1 MAETQRVF
9 DAHFHIIDPAHP
21 LVENNGYLPDPFTVA
36 DYVARVGGLSDSGRG
51 GGVSDDQPGTP
62 DAGTSDPDGF
72 VPGTPDAGTRDPGT
86 PDPNDA
92 DPGNAAS
99 GLSDSTFTVAGG
111 AIVSGSFQ
119 AFDQGYLVEALRQ
132 LGPTFAGVTQ
142 LPADT
147 SDERILDLDAAGVRA
162 LRFNVARGGSADLG
176 DLDRFARRVHDLA
189 GWHTELYIDARTIDD
204 DLAARIAALP
214 AVSIDHLGMHRDG
227 VDTLLRLV
235 AQSVK
240 VKATGFGRVD
250 LDPAEVIRRIV
261 DTDPSALMV
270 GTDLP
275 STRARRPFADSDFDL
290 VREVLTPAEV
300 DAVFWSNAADFYLGR
315 RARTS

>member
-1 MAETQRVF
+1 TEPTPADAEPT
-9 DAHFHIIDPAHP
+9 P
-21 LVENNGYLPDPFTVA
+21 
-36 DYVARVGGLSDSGRG
+36 GLSDS
-51 GGVSDDQPGTP
+51 
-62 DAGTSDPDGF
+62 A
-72 VPGTPDAGTRDPGT
+72 
-86 PDPNDA
+86 
-92 DPGNAAS
+92 
-99 GLSDSTFTVAGG
+99 FTVVGG

-119 AFDQGYLVEALRQ
+119 AFDQCYLVEALRR

-147 SDERILDLDAAGVRA
+147 SDEHILALDAAGVRA
-162 LRFNVARGGSADLG
+162 LRFNVARGGSADVG

-214 AVSIDHLGMHRDG
+214 AVGIDHLGMHRDG
-227 VDTLLRLV
+227 IDTLLRLV
-235 AQSVK
+235 ERGVK

-275 STRARRPFADSDFDL
+275 STRARRPFADTDLDL

>member
-51 GGVSDDQPGTP
+51 GPDPGTR
-62 DAGTSDPDGF
+62 DPDGF
-72 VPGTPDAGTRDPGT
+72 APGAPASAEPGPSDPGT

-92 DPGNAAS
+92 EPTS
-99 GLSDSTFTVAGG
+99 GLSDSSVAVAGG

-119 AFDQGYLVEALRQ
+119 AFDQGYLVEALQQ

-147 SDERILDLDAAGVRA
+147 SDERILALDAAGIRA
-162 LRFNVARGGSADLG
+162 LRFNVARGGSADLD

-235 AQSVK
+235 DRGVN

-250 LDPAEVIRRIV
+250 LDPAEAIRRIV

-290 VREVLTPAEV
+290 VREVLTPAEL
-300 DAVFWSNAADFYLGR
+300 DAVFWSNAADFYLG
-315 RARTS
+315 